1 MSQIQLDE
9 TERAKL
15 IKLHRGLK
23 NKRSSDRI
31 KAILMM
37 DKGYSAIEIAE
48 VLLLEEKTIRRWHQR
63 FLNKKN
69 LSDYIF
75 TDCRGYD
82 GKLNAEQKEAVSH
95 YVESELISDSKQVR
109 YFNEKEFELVFSKS
123 GVIQLL
129 HELVFRCKQV
139 SCHLKWVLKNNLS
152 SNKRMMSF
160 LRI

>member
-1 MSQIQLDE
+1 MYKKS
-9 TERAKL
+9 
-15 IKLHRGLK
+15 
-23 NKRSSDRI
+23 SSDFFTDY
-31 KAILMM
+31 L
-37 DKGYSAIEIAE
+37 GYNVELNSEQRE
-48 VLLLEEKTIRRWHQR
+48 VLR
-63 FLNKKN
+63 
-69 LSDYIF
+69 
-75 TDCRGYD
+75 
-82 GKLNAEQKEAVSH
+82 H
-95 YVESELISDSKQVR
+95 YVDNEIISDSKQVR